1 MKKIIERI
9 SEVSDIDAL
18 KNVAKILCEHIECEP
33 CSGRK
38 METMKE
44 IATELEQYSYD
55 EEMANMHLCL
65 IGELHTAIDADLMWK
80 AENGLTRY
88 DWRVLWGQM
97 AHIHTDKIKSW
108 FTGISGD
115 GLRRKIY
122 DECITFLNQGLK
134 PWMDINA

>member
-9 SEVSDIDAL
+9 SEASDIDAL
-18 KNVAKILCEHIECEP
+18 KNVAKLLCEHIECEP

-88 DWRVLWGQM
+88 DWRVLWGADGTHTHRQNKIM
-97 AHIHTDKIKSW
+97 VHRYIGRRTQEEDIRRVHHIPKPRTQ
-108 FTGISGD
+108 TLD
-115 GLRRKIY
+115 GY
-122 DECITFLNQGLK
+122 
-134 PWMDINA
+134 